1 LAATRWRG
9 TTRAAVPPRTHVIL
23 VPLLSLAT
31 SALFA
36 ISIAWADKPHVIVF
50 PGNDAAAYRHDSG
63 VISRI
68 APDPPSLT
76 SRMQWVFDLRWSNSE
91 PYLVAIHPL
100 DLGEPQ
106 TTPRVMGRFAIELF
120 EGPTLIERVRFDF
133 PMLGPPEPDAGWG
146 APPSLTRSRHASAS
160 CFRRWSAERASSS
173 GIARP
178 TRDGRSRGQWK
189 RRLATR
195 AAARA
200 ERRRRR
206 ESARGWRDWID
217 RLRRPSNGTIKRF
230 RATLATR

>member
-1 LAATRWRG
+1 
-9 TTRAAVPPRTHVIL
+9 VPPRTHVIL

-146 APPSLTRSRHASAS
+146 APPSLTRKLTSRIGVMFPAVERGTRLELWDRATNT
-160 CFRRWSAERASSS
+160 RWPLPWPVEEA
-173 GIARP
+173 
-178 TRDGRSRGQWK
+178 TRDAGGG
-189 RRLATR
+189 
-195 AAARA
+195 AR
-200 ERRRRR
+200 
-206 ESARGWRDWID
+206 
-217 RLRRPSNGTIKRF
+217 
-230 RATLATR
+230 